1 MSATVAG
8 VDLLAGTP
16 LVYVE
21 TTNGKATPGSLGVL
35 GRARQMSGTAA
46 AAVFGREAAAVGA
59 MLGSAGADVVFACD
73 DPAVDPDLG
82 GPHVDVMERL
92 IRDHAITTV
101 LFENSTVAADVA
113 AGLAVRL
120 DAGLNWDLRDL
131 ALRDGRLVGTRYALE
146 DALMIEVGWTSDVRL
161 GIFRL
166 GTLEPA
172 DVEGAGRVE
181 RVSAPIATH
190 AVGARIVE
198 RTASAGDRVDLSTAD
213 VIVAGGRGMRGR
225 ESLTLLE
232 DLADALGGAVAV
244 SMPIVDRGWYPHSR
258 QVGQTGQKVRPRLYV
273 ACGISGQLAHR
284 VGMERSRVVIAIN
297 TDATAPIFGM
307 CDAGVVGDLSEIV
320 PALAQLVRQGR
331 ATTGS

>member
-1 MSATVAG
+1 
-8 VDLLAGTP
+8 
-16 LVYVE
+16 
-21 TTNGKATPGSLGVL
+21 
-35 GRARQMSGTAA
+35 
-46 AAVFGREAAAVGA
+46 
-59 MLGSAGADVVFACD
+59 
-73 DPAVDPDLG
+73 
-82 GPHVDVMERL
+82 
-92 IRDHAITTV
+92 
-101 LFENSTVAADVA
+101 
-113 AGLAVRL
+113 
-120 DAGLNWDLRDL
+120 
-131 ALRDGRLVGTRYALE
+131 
-146 DALMIEVGWTSDVRL
+146 
-161 GIFRL
+161 
-166 GTLEPA
+166 
-172 DVEGAGRVE
+172 
-181 RVSAPIATH
+181 
-190 AVGARIVE
+190 
-198 RTASAGDRVDLSTAD
+198 
-213 VIVAGGRGMRGR
+213 MRGR